1 MSSTVLDLRDL
12 TSQSRSLAKT
22 GLLLKSL
29 MQVTRVGIYSK
40 QDGLM
45 ETGNLN
51 EVSEQKPGIVN
62 NCLELPIL

>member
-1 MSSTVLDLRDL
+1 MSSTVVDLRDL